1 VFDDWLPLSLG
12 VCVAFGKSM
21 LKRRG
26 SLHRS
31 ARIRLPH
38 LIGGAFKL
46 EKEDSMS
53 VVTLTFRVHDRSGVA
68 TRPIALQTAVVAGW
82 TGRDPV
88 AREKHIVELEALGVA
103 RPAITP
109 IYYRVSTSRLTTAAQ
124 IEAVGENSSGEA
136 EVVLIRDAGKV
147 WVGVGSDHTDRKVET
162 YNVTTSKQIC
172 DKPIAPELWPFD
184 DVRDHWDSL
193 ILRSWIE
200 EGGERRLY
208 QEGAVAAM
216 LPPDRIIAGF
226 NPKGELADGTAMF
239 CGTLTA
245 RGGIRPSSKFSF
257 ELADPIRNRRIT
269 YAYDLVAL
277 PNVG

>member
-1 VFDDWLPLSLG
+1 
-12 VCVAFGKSM
+12 
-21 LKRRG
+21 
-26 SLHRS
+26 
-31 ARIRLPH
+31 
-38 LIGGAFKL
+38 
-46 EKEDSMS
+46 MS
-53 VVTLTFRVHDRSGVA
+53 VETLTFHTHAREGVE
-68 TRPIALQTAVVAGW
+68 TRPIALRTAVVAGW

-88 AREKHIVELEALGVA
+88 AREKHIAELVALGVA
-103 RPAITP
+103 RPATTP
-109 IYYRVSTSRLTTAAQ
+109 IYYRVSVSRLTTASQ
-124 IEAVGENSSGEA
+124 IEAVGENSSGEV

-162 YNVTTSKQIC
+162 YNVTTSKQMC

-200 EGGERRLY
+200 EGGERHLY

-216 LPPDRIIAGF
+216 LVPDTIVAGF
-226 NPKGELADGTAMF
+226 APNGELTDGTAMF

-245 RGGIRPSSKFSF
+245 RGGIRPSSRFSF
-257 ELADPIRNRRIT
+257 ELADPIRNRRIA
-269 YAYDLVAL
+269 YAYDIVTL